1 MRQIRRLCAA
11 FVLTF
16 MLALSALAGDMTTG
30 IVAPAPPPQ
39 QTAAAAGD
47 MTTGYAGEMST
58 TSSATTTGSTMQAAL
73 SLVQS
78 MLSLI

>member
-1 MRQIRRLCAA
+1 MRQIRRLCGA
-11 FVLTF
+11 FVLTL

-30 IVAPAPPPQ
+30 IAAPAPPPQ
-39 QTAAAAGD
+39 QTAAAGD

-58 TSSATTTGSTMQAAL
+58 TSAATTTGSTMQAAL

-78 MLSLI
+78 VLSLI